1 MKHIFVMDRLKND
14 VNGNP
19 RYLLRG
25 WNQRQWDMTRH
36 NMEAYFPN
44 VGRWN
49 EKKWGLVTK
58 AYSPNDIRK
67 LLHDGDIL
75 LEG

>member
-1 MKHIFVMDRLKND
+1 MKIFVMDRLKND
-14 VNGNP
+14 INGNR

-25 WNQRQWDMTRH
+25 WSESGWDMTRH
-36 NMEAYFPN
+36 NMEAAFPN

-67 LLHDGDIL
+67 MLKDNDIL

>member
-1 MKHIFVMDRLKND
+1 MKIFVMDRLSND
-14 VNGNP
+14 VNGNA

-25 WNQRQWDMTRH
+25 WDKRQLDLGKKKMT
-36 NMEAYFPN
+36 EYFPN

>member
-1 MKHIFVMDRLKND
+1 MKIFVMDRLKND
-14 VNGNP
+14 INGNA
-19 RYLLRG
+19 RYLIRG
-25 WNQRQWDMTRH
+25 WDKSGWDMTRY
-36 NMEAYFPN
+36 NMEAYFSN

-67 LLHDGDIL
+67 FLRDGDIL

>member
-1 MKHIFVMDRLKND
+1 MKFFVMDRLSND
-14 VNGNP
+14 VNGNA

-25 WNQRQWDMTRH
+25 WDERKFDMGKKA
-36 NMEAYFPN
+36 MEAAFPN

-58 AYSPNDIRK
+58 AYSPSDVEK
-67 LLHDGDIL
+67 MLHEGDVLLRG
-75 LEG
+75 